1 MNASNTTNTDTSY
14 IGRPVNRV
22 DGVLK
27 VTGKAQ
33 YAGEYNTSGLLHGIV
48 ICSPIPRGKITSVS
62 TSDALKVKGVKKVFT
77 HENVK
82 GLPWFDLSYKD
93 MELLPGSPFRPFY
106 SNEILF
112 SQQPVALVVAESLEL
127 ARYASTLVRIQYE
140 TAEFETSLE
149 RNLKK
154 GFTPRRGKT
163 GYEKPKSRGK
173 AERALKKADVKVEAA
188 YFHGAEHHNPMEMFS
203 STVLYE
209 NDDKLTIYDK
219 TQGVLNSQ
227 SYVTRVFGLKSKN
240 VRVLSPFVGG
250 AFGSGLRPQYQL
262 FMSVLAA
269 LDLKQSVRVTL
280 TRQQMFSF
288 GHRPITWQKLELGA
302 NKEGRLM
309 GISHTA
315 ISETSR
321 FETYTENVVNWS
333 GRLYECENVRLDY
346 QLVPLDVNS
355 PLDMRA
361 PGAATG
367 VLALECAMDE
377 LAYALNIDPLELR
390 LKNYTEIDPA
400 MKRAFSSKNLMDCY
414 KQGAEHFGW
423 EKRSY
428 QPRSMKD
435 GKHLIG
441 WGMSSGMWDAMMM
454 PARAKARLTP
464 DGKLTVSSATADI
477 GTGTYTIMTQIAAET
492 LGLPLNDVTFMLGDS
507 SFVFAPFEGGSST
520 AASVGT
526 AVLYVCQ
533 NIKEEVFKLA
543 QKIDGSPFHNTSIEK
558 VVFANGYITSEDD
571 PQQTIAI
578 AEVLQRS
585 GVKFIEEKSTDLKLK
600 NLIKQ
605 GKYSRNTHSAVFVEV
620 KVDEDL
626 GMISV
631 TRVVSAVAA
640 GTIINPK
647 TSRSQVLGG
656 VIWGISMAL
665 HEDTFLDNNLGRFMN
680 HDLAEYHI
688 PVHADNP
695 EIEVIFV
702 REKDE
707 IINPL
712 GVKGLGEIGIIGVAS
727 AVANAVFHAT
737 GKRVREFPITLD
749 KVF

>member
-1 MNASNTTNTDTSY
+1 MNTTTQTIETNY
-14 IGRPVNRV
+14 IGKPVSRV
-22 DGVLK
+22 DGIAK

-33 YAGEYNTSGLLHGIV
+33 YAGEYNATGLLHGIV
-48 ICSPIPRGKITSVS
+48 ICSPIPKGKIISFDAD
-62 TSDALKVKGVKKVFT
+62 DALKVKGVKKVYS

-82 GLPWFDLSYKD
+82 GLPWLDLKYKD
-93 MELLPGSPFRPFY
+93 LELLPGSPFRPFY
-106 SNEILF
+106 SNEIIF
-112 SQQPVALVVAESLEL
+112 NQQPVALVIAETLEL
-127 ARYASTLVRIQYE
+127 ARYAATLVRIQYE
-140 TAEFETSLE
+140 TADFETSLE

-173 AERALKKADVKVEAA
+173 AERALKKADIKVESE
-188 YFHGAEHHNPMEMFS
+188 YFHGAEHHNPMEMYA
-203 STVLYE
+203 STVMYGDGD
-209 NDDKLTIYDK
+209 NLTIYDK

-227 SYVTRVFGLKSKN
+227 SYVTRVFGLKSKQ
-240 VRVLSPFVGG
+240 VRVLSPYVGG
-250 AFGSGLRPQYQL
+250 GFGSGLRPQYQL
-262 FMSVLAA
+262 FMAVLAS

-302 NKEGRLM
+302 TKEGRLQ
-309 GISHTA
+309 GISHSA
-315 ISETSR
+315 VAETSR

-333 GRLYECENVRLDY
+333 GRLYDCEHVKLDY

-377 LAYALNIDPLELR
+377 LAYALGIDPLELR
-390 LKNYTEIDPA
+390 LKNYAEQDPA
-400 MKRAFSSKNLMDCY
+400 LRRAFTSKNLMDCY

-428 QPRSMKD
+428 QPRSMKK

-441 WGMSSGMWDAMMM
+441 WGMATGMWDAMMM

-492 LGLPLNDVTFMLGDS
+492 LGLPIGDVTFLLGDS

-526 AVLYVCQ
+526 AVLFVCQ
-533 NIKEEVFKLA
+533 DLKEQVFKLA
-543 QKIDGSPFHNTSIEK
+543 QKLENSPLKKASLDQ
-558 VVFANGYITSEDD
+558 VDFANGYITLKDD
-571 PQQTIAI
+571 PQHTISI
-578 AEVLQRS
+578 TEVMQKS
-585 GVKFIEEKSTDLKLK
+585 GVKYIEEKSTDLKS
-600 NLIKQ
+600 LIKQ
-605 GKYSRNTHSAVFVEV
+605 QKYSRNTHSAVFAEV

-631 TRVVSAVAA
+631 TRVVSAIAA
-640 GTIINPK
+640 GTILNPK
-647 TSRSQVLGG
+647 TARSQILGG

-665 HEDTFLDNNLGRFMN
+665 HEDTFMDNNLGRFIN

-688 PVHADNP
+688 PVHADTP
-695 EIEVIFV
+695 DIEVIFV
-702 REKDE
+702 KEKDD

-712 GVKGLGEIGIIGVAS
+712 GIKGLGEIGIIGVAS
-727 AVANAVFHAT
+727 AVANAIFHAT
-737 GKRVREFPITLD
+737 GKRVRQFPITLD
-749 KVF
+749 KLL